1 MPAATNALKYQQG
14 YIQSNTER
22 YAKFRDEAYKE
33 LMDEYGN
40 DLAARKLLQDREKE
54 LLQAIAKEKELGL
67 KGGKSGE
74 YVELLTLKGKLSADL
89 ANQGEDASKRRIQ
102 IQQGKK
108 GEFNVPT
115 ATANKISDFNTY
127 LQSNAHLL
135 TTPQAT
141 EAAILK
147 GIDEVAQTWTA
158 GQRSALGAGQQLY
171 NVIASSSVFNN
182 LSPAQRAAV
191 VSRVADRAGLA
202 TLNVADIS
210 GPDLLGAP
218 LDQLILMETEDELK
232 SYGAAFTRDT
242 QQTLNQVNALIDAYQ
257 KKAAEE
263 GKKPEDV
270 KVDPNADE
278 LVKVR
283 AKLAEAKAEKPT
295 EAQVRALAREKFQP
309 EASDFLRQQFERD
322 RYANDAD
329 QSKLIHYD
337 AIQTAKKMKL
347 KEDSDAYKKAKMLID
362 AENKTASPSDIRN
375 AALRAAVDYAG
386 GDIKKRDQFLEN
398 YHAIKMQAEQAKYA
412 PQRPVEPVRADIV
425 GAEPS
430 PSGRLSGTPGPRGIV
445 PTNEQGYAVDESGNV
460 REPRLYVPPLL
471 RERASPGFL
480 LDRISGG
487 INRLAMSEDVQ
498 SPTILG
504 QEYGDK
510 ISPEEQAQIIEAE
523 KLKQRQNLAR
533 RIVGIG
539 NTFEPGT
546 IEDLFKQD
554 L

>member
-33 LMDEYGN
+33 LMDEYLSQT
-40 DLAARKLLQDREKE
+40 DHRKLLQAREAE
-54 LLQAIAKEKELGL
+54 LLDAIAKEKELGL

-74 YVELLTLKGKLSADL
+74 YLELLTLKGKLSADL
-89 ANQGEDASKRRIQ
+89 AGQGEDAARRRIQ
-102 IQQGKK
+102 IQQGKQ

-202 TLNVADIS
+202 TLNVEGIS
-210 GPDLLGAP
+210 GADLLSAP
-218 LDQLILMETEDELK
+218 LDRLVQIETDAQIK
-232 SYGAAFTRDT
+232 RDAAAFTSNT
-242 QQTLNQVNALIDAYQ
+242 QKTLDLVNAQIDAYL

-270 KVDPNADE
+270 KVEDPNEVLLKQVRQE
-278 LVKVR
+278 L
-283 AKLAEAKAEKPT
+283 AKPGIEKPT

-337 AIQTAKKMKL
+337 AIQTAKKMKI

-386 GDIKKRDQFLEN
+386 GDIKKRDLFLEN
-398 YHAIKMQAEQAKYA
+398 YHAIKMKDEQAKYA
-412 PQRPVEPVRADIV
+412 PQKPVEPPLTDAQL
-425 GAEPS
+425 AEKQAYFKDLQA
-430 PSGRLSGTPGPRGIV
+430 RLEARGLAAPAKPG
-445 PTNEQGYAVDESGNV
+445 EQVFPPGDAGNIYPA
-460 REPRLYVPPLL
+460 RNGLP
-471 RERASPGFL
+471 
-480 LDRISGG
+480 LDRLRGAIGSMAAAKDYG
-487 INRLAMSEDVQ
+487 I
-498 SPTILG
+498 PTFIG
-504 QEYGDK
+504 QEYGDLSDAERAS
-510 ISPEEQAQIIEAE
+510 IAAAEEA
-523 KLKQRQNLAR
+523 KKKQNLAR